1 MTKYDFTDL
10 PLPKQ
15 VTEKKKCSGC
25 LLTKTKVCFN
35 KQVRNNDGLKSTCK
49 HCDSAYASAYRKTH
63 KGLIAKIYAR
73 QKASCKERGHSQP
86 KYSKLEFERWCLSQ
100 ELFHV
105 LYKDWSN
112 SGYDKSNTPS
122 VDRIDDYKSYSF
134 ENIQLMTWLEN
145 TNKAHSDAIEGRN
158 NKRNK
163 AVNQYSLKGYLLG
176 WYHSISSASRETG
189 VPAGCI
195 SRVCTKKPYIGH
207 RKDGKPIYRVKKTAG
222 GYIWKFAE

>member
-1 MTKYDFTDL
+1 M
-10 PLPKQ
+10 
-15 VTEKKKCSGC
+15 S
-25 LLTKTKVCFN
+25 
-35 KQVRNNDGLKSTCK
+35 
-49 HCDSAYASAYRKTH
+49 
-63 KGLIAKIYAR
+63 
-73 QKASCKERGHSQP
+73 
-86 KYSKLEFERWCLSQ
+86 
-100 ELFHV
+100 
-105 LYKDWSN
+105 
-112 SGYDKSNTPS
+112 
-122 VDRIDDYKSYSF
+122 
-134 ENIQLMTWLEN
+134 WLEN
-145 TNKAHSDAIEGRN
+145 TNKAHSDAVEGRN